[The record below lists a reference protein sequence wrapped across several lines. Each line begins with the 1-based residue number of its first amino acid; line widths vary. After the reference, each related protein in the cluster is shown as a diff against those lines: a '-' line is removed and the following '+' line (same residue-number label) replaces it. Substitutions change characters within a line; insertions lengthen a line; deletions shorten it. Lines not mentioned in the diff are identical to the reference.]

1 MGGSSPAMLPLCE
14 MGGSGS
20 WTGRRYLFHQALL
33 TRPDSDTT
41 QELIKVNALQVAPAE
56 LEAALL
62 EFDPIADAA
71 TVGITLDDQEW
82 PRAYVALKDEY
93 KGVTTVDDIHEHMKA
108 KVAKH
113 KRLVGGIVF
122 VDEVPKLQSGKIMRK
137 VVKEWAKRD
146 AEKLSGRLN
155 AKL

>member
-1 MGGSSPAMLPLCE
+1 MVLDSRSEEGERLSPAYVSQPH
-14 MGGSGS
+14 S
-20 WTGRRYLFHQALL
+20 LL
-33 TRPDSDTT
+33 TLS

-56 LEAALL
+56 LEAVLL
-62 EFDPIADAA
+62 EFDPVADAA
-71 TVGITLDDQEW
+71 AVGITLDGQEW

-93 KGVTTVDDIHEHMKA
+93 KGKTKAEDIHAHMKI

-113 KRLVGGIVF
+113 KQLVGGITF

-146 AEKLSGRLN
+146 AEKMGKARL
-155 AKL
+155 